1 MLKQAIIDAN
11 ALREVALKNAEAIV
25 VGKYSNQIKEAVDNM
40 LEQEEE
46 EFGEEEMDL
55 GVEDPGLEDP
65 GLEDPAAPESDIEKQ
80 APFAVLD
87 GEKLCPC
94 PDEEDTIKVDFKD
107 LQKILGDLGDE
118 EGEPLPGPSP
128 DEVLPPVAA
137 LQEDEDIEF
146 DLSELLAEEELPGPG
161 YDDLAP
167 SPGENDVSDH
177 ALNVDLSSLES
188 EDSSM
193 EEGAMYSRDDDE
205 DLDEDLGKIDPM
217 KDASYMKPTGADA
230 PDPTVIEKLGNELM
244 GMTSKDPGFTEKF
257 KKFQDGVNTL
267 TKGKLDHPLIVLR
280 SQVLQKAYDLPL
292 QESQRKN
299 KKILKE
305 NATFNKENKSLKGR
319 QKQILTEN
327 KEMKDLLQKLSNT
340 LGEVN
345 LSNAKLVYTNRV
357 LTSNSLNERQ
367 KQRIAEAINGADS
380 VDAAKSIY
388 ETLQS
393 AVGSSLQSETG
404 PKSLGEAITRGS
416 ATMLRQQQKK
426 RTQDP
431 FMHRMK
437 KLAGI

>member
-1 MLKQAIIDAN
+1 MSSNTMLKQAIIDAN

-146 DLSELLAEEELPGPG
+146 DLSELLAEEVAEEELPG
-161 YDDLAP
+161 Y
-167 SPGENDVSDH
+167 ENLPDPTGNNTAQDQDT
-177 ALNVDLSSLES
+177 LNVDLSSLE
-188 EDSSM
+188 
-193 EEGAMYSRDDDE
+193 GA
-205 DLDEDLGKIDPM
+205 DLDEDLNLGPIAPM

-244 GMTSKDPGFTEKF
+244 GMTSQDPGFPEKF
-257 KKFQDGVNTL
+257 KTFQDGVNTL

-280 SQVLQKAYDLPL
+280 SQVLQKAYDFPL

>member
-1 MLKQAIIDAN
+1 MSSNTMLKQAIIDAN

-146 DLSELLAEEELPGPG
+146 DLSELLAEEVAEEELPG
-161 YDDLAP
+161 Y
-167 SPGENDVSDH
+167 ENLPDPTGNNTAQDQDT
-177 ALNVDLSSLES
+177 LNVDLSSLE
-188 EDSSM
+188 
-193 EEGAMYSRDDDE
+193 GA
-205 DLDEDLGKIDPM
+205 DLDEDLNLGPIAPM

-244 GMTSKDPGFTEKF
+244 GMTSEDPGFKEKF

-267 TKGKLDHPLIVLR
+267 TKGKLDDPLIVLR